1 MEKFV
6 YKQHHSMCQEEHL
19 LHWLIFQLENFHKLV
34 WCEIVQNKND
44 LIFMVIFESLLD
56 PFVSGLVPVNVLST
70 FGMDAVHSWI
80 FNRDFWLMNSEESI
94 WIGTSFLS

>member
-1 MEKFV
+1 M
-6 YKQHHSMCQEEHL
+6 
-19 LHWLIFQLENFHKLV
+19 

-70 FGMDAVHSWI
+70 FGMDAV
-80 FNRDFWLMNSEESI
+80 NS
-94 WIGTSFLS
+94 